1 MANVIFKFGTRAQ
14 YDALITKEEHT
25 LYWLSDTQEL
35 MKGSICY
42 GKGSNATQQAA
53 GLLSPEDKKKLDE
66 LSAAGVFNLAPV
78 DASVII
84 TDVADGKTIGV
95 QLSKV
100 EGNILTIKDDGLFAK
115 VDAVP
120 MESVTGLK
128 ERLEAIEQ
136 AAAGGVHYKGS
147 VATFEELPV
156 DAEQGDL
163 WEVTADN
170 SEWCWNGEKWFE
182 YGSTSGLKPIAR
194 ADYNTEQFE
203 IDENNTLNIANVDAS
218 VVGYRDQAL
227 DEALPDLFVD
237 RKYEITNSLF
247 EDTLVNYRNGEI
259 RVMFAKNSPFAK
271 QQVGTNGDQNIYYMG
286 FRAYAPDEAT
296 NFKEDLAE
304 IISDNTLYSFT
315 GNDFAGI
322 DEYGRKYSIVWLPVA
337 VYDESSDTW
346 TYYGEKS
353 SAGKYI
359 GWYYSVE
366 WYDAD
371 GTKIGADTIRINLSN
386 ESCHTSAVPYFMHQY
401 AKVEDVQAVEN
412 AMKWQDI

>member
-120 MESVTGLK
+120 LESVTGLK

-194 ADYNTEQFE
+194 ADYNTEQNIVDWNDAVAKE
-203 IDENNTLNIANVDAS
+203 HEHANKDVIDGITAEKVAVWDGA
-218 VVGYRDQAL
+218 QA
-227 DEALPDLFVD
+227 A
-237 RKYEITNSLF
+237 
-247 EDTLVNYRNGEI
+247 
-259 RVMFAKNSPFAK
+259 A
-271 QQVGTNGDQNIYYMG
+271 
-286 FRAYAPDEAT
+286 EAT
-296 NFKEDLAE
+296 AAAALSGAKTELEGKIADAQAAAE
-304 IISDNTLYSFT
+304 KVANDN
-315 GNDFAGI
+315 NA
-322 DEYGRKYSIVWLPVA
+322 A
-337 VYDESSDTW
+337 MDT
-346 TYYGEKS
+346 
-353 SAGKYI
+353 
-359 GWYYSVE
+359 
-366 WYDAD
+366 
-371 GTKIGADTIRINLSN
+371 R
-386 ESCHTSAVPYFMHQY
+386 M
-401 AKVEDVQAVEN
+401 QAVEGKAHEHANKAELDKIADGDKAKWDAASAKAHEHAN
-412 AMKWQDI
+412 ATTLAGVTDEKVAAWDAAESNAKAYTDAALTWGSF